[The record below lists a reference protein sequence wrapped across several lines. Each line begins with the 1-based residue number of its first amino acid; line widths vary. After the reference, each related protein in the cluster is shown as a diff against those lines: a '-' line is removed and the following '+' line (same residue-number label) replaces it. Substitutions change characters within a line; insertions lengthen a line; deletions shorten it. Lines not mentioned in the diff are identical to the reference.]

1 MPTNRETFNAA
12 APPCPDC
19 GVPLTDPSAQHQPD
33 YPANGPLRQ
42 PTPYLRLAAT
52 AEQADAHIFD
62 LPNDIHP
69 ELAAAIA
76 LRFDDNNHIHAIIS
90 LATDLEDDLRTDV
103 LAYALALYIAD
114 PTHIANQPDAILT
127 ISRTRL
133 PPTTHGPGHLAW
145 HLLHSCGRNATTA
158 TFDLILK

>member
-1 MPTNRETFNAA
+1 MSTNRETVNA

-19 GVPLTDPSAQHQPD
+19 GVALTDPSVQHQPD
-33 YPANGPLRQ
+33 YPTDGPLRQ

-52 AEQADAHIFD
+52 AEQAGAHIFD

-76 LRFDDNNHIHAIIS
+76 LRFDDNDHIHAIIS
-90 LATDLEDDLRTDV
+90 LATDLDEDLRTDV

-114 PTHIANQPDAILT
+114 PLHIANQPDAILT

>member
-1 MPTNRETFNAA
+1 MPTNRETVHAA
-12 APPCPDC
+12 FSPCPDC
-19 GVPLTDPSAQHQPD
+19 GVALTDPSVQHQPD
-33 YPANGPLRQ
+33 YPADGPLRQ

-52 AEQADAHIFD
+52 AEQTGAHIFD

-76 LRFDDNNHIHAIIS
+76 LRFDDKDQIHAIIS
-90 LATDLEDDLRTDV
+90 LATDLDEDLRTDV

-114 PTHIANQPDAILT
+114 PHHIANQPDAILT

-145 HLLHSCGRNATTA
+145 HLLHSCGRNTLSAMFKTA
-158 TFDLILK
+158 I